1 MAELTLKIAS
11 QLIGYTNCDITI
23 PVPDDITPEQIARL
37 HWDWNVRFLLEQE
50 KVANEP
56 VTEKQEREITKAAK
70 ALVDDKLPHTPVS
83 EEPTEHKVGDT
94 VEVAGITFVKHSEAP
109 WDDKPEAPPKKP
121 WQEAP
126 KFENLFG

>member
-11 QLIGYTNCDITI
+11 QLIGYTNVDIKI
-23 PVPDDITPEQIARL
+23 PVSDDITPEEIARL
-37 HWDWNVRFLLEQE
+37 HWDWNMRFLLEQE

-56 VTEKQEREITKAAK
+56 VTEKQEQEIGKAAK
-70 ALVDDKLPHTPVS
+70 ALTDAKLPATVVAEEETPEV
-83 EEPTEHKVGDT
+83 PADAGGKDT
-94 VEVAGITFVKHSEAP
+94 PP